1 MPTPME
7 NIGIPL
13 DANEASQPKAT
24 ATGPISFADLLFD
37 SILMQQ
43 ARTKGELHQHAH
55 GLARIDI
62 TYIADAFRIAIS
74 TCYLHDTIANVS
86 TAPKF
91 GKVLENSQLDQ
102 VDRVRSYIIQRK
114 GSNGIFPKNMIILPQ
129 EGVLEHFLIPIA
141 GAATMASFDD
151 AYAKADRLDMEMIAL
166 IIYQIR
172 SQLGETIKPR
182 DLDRRLSQAIFSFSP
197 RYFSQR
203 SIHKRERDHVP
214 ALNIPDESSS
224 SKKYSQK
231 DVQFII
237 DKFALDMKELQMVNQ
252 SKTSPTYGLQGL
264 LDLPTAL
271 ATNKVISAVTT
282 AADALFKAQV
292 PSDRY
297 KALRSDLIKR
307 LQKIIDRTFPGSQ
320 LRIEAFG
327 SYASGLGSDTSDAD
341 LCITRDNFD
350 RHARYNNLR
359 VISVA
364 LRNGGMTKI
373 QPILNA
379 RVPIVK
385 FMDPFSK
392 INCDVNCNHVLG
404 VHNSELIRCYTMID
418 PRVKPLVYN
427 VKAMVKAH
435 MINDSS
441 QGTLSSY
448 AYVMMILGFLQAQ
461 EPPILP
467 SLQAQPKERL
477 TELFVQLDHEGKGG
491 RDLIDCSFDHDIDRY
506 RNFGAANTKSVGQL
520 LIEFFEFYCRYF
532 DYRTL
537 EVNVRLGGYR
547 IQKEVLRR
555 RSSGRKQLLPGQGEK
570 KLIVMDPF
578 ILDRNVAG
586 SCNSRHL
593 TQVWRTFQWLYYQLS
608 LGHHAQAFAP
618 IPESYFLFE
627 MQLREY
633 HQKQASS
640 GHQNVGSTT
649 TSKATI
655 TKTDTVSE
663 TKQQGESATHK
674 KPDQSKASTKHDPR
688 NAPKTSQKDLGD
700 SSDDSDDDG
709 DEDGQKSGE
718 SASKSKKRRVRKAE
732 KYRRR
737 LEAAISETIQRGDDP
752 SRFRALLAKA
762 PPSILGS
769 DRNNNNDHAS
779 EAGPMREFIRAV
791 AAAVRDSKLNLPSL
805 GPSDTGDTTTT
816 TKNMTTTRQH
826 DKRSGYKTSQK
837 DKKQQGRQS
846 TRSAKSGAVDKG
858 AGSSSQPVL
867 RQEPKGKSG
876 HAPQRDYKKQNR
888 PDKRIRDQEA
898 SRNRGQEALLFPVLA
913 KTRNVLPQSPADE

>member
-24 ATGPISFADLLFD
+24 AIAIAPISFADLLFD

-55 GLARIDI
+55 GLARIDVA
-62 TYIADAFRIAIS
+62 YIADAFKIAIS
-74 TCYLHDTIANVS
+74 TCYLDHTIANVS

-91 GKVLENSQLDQ
+91 GKVLENSQMDQ
-102 VDRVRSYIIQRK
+102 IDCVRSYIIQRK
-114 GSNGIFPKNMIILPQ
+114 GSNGIFPKNMIIFPQ
-129 EGVLEHFLIPIA
+129 EKILEHFLIPIA

-151 AYAKADRLDMEMIAL
+151 AYAKAGKLDMEMIAL

-172 SQLGETIKPR
+172 TQSGETIKTR
-182 DLDRRLSQAIFSFSP
+182 DLDRKMSQAIFSFSP
-197 RYFSQR
+197 RYFGQR
-203 SIHKRERDHVP
+203 ANRRERGSP
-214 ALNIPDESSS
+214 ALYIPDESSS
-224 SKKYSQK
+224 SNRYSQK
-231 DVQFII
+231 EIQSVVN
-237 DKFALDMKELQMVNQ
+237 KFALDMKELQMVNN
-252 SKTSPTYGLQGL
+252 STTRPTYGLQGQ

-271 ATNKVISAVTT
+271 ATDQVIGAVTT
-282 AADALFKAQV
+282 AADALFKAHA

-307 LQKIIDRTFPGSQ
+307 LQKIIDKTFPGSQ

-350 RHARYNNLR
+350 RYARYNNLR

-373 QPILNA
+373 LPILNA

-385 FMDPFSK
+385 FVDPLSK

-404 VHNSELIRCYTMID
+404 VHNSELIRCYSMID

-427 VKAMVKAH
+427 VKALVKAH
-435 MINDSS
+435 GINDSS

-477 TELFVQLDHEGKGG
+477 TELFVQLDHEGRGG
-491 RDLIDCSFDHDIDRY
+491 RDLIDCSFDHDIDHY

-537 EVNVRLGGYR
+537 EVNVRLGGYG
-547 IQKEVLRR
+547 IQKEVLKR

-586 SCNSRHL
+586 SCSGRHL

-608 LGHHAQAFAP
+608 LGHHSRAFAH

-640 GHQNVGSTT
+640 PHQASSMT
-649 TSKATI
+649 TSKATS
-655 TKTDTVSE
+655 TVTVS
-663 TKQQGESATHK
+663 ATINQEEPDAHT
-674 KPDQSKASTKHDPR
+674 KPDQPKESAKHGPR
-688 NAPKTSQKDLGD
+688 HESKTSQKDLSNG
-700 SSDDSDDDG
+700 SDDSDDDG

-718 SASKSKKRRVRKAE
+718 SASKSKTRRVRKAI

-737 LEAAISETIQRGDDP
+737 LEAAISEAVQRGDDP
-752 SRFRALLAKA
+752 SRFSALLAKA

-769 DRNNNNDHAS
+769 DKSNNNDHPS

-791 AAAVRDSKLNLPSL
+791 AAAIRDSKLNLPPL
-805 GPSDTGDTTTT
+805 GPGDTITTTT
-816 TKNMTTTRQH
+816 TPTKSTTTTRQN
-826 DKRSGYKTSQK
+826 DKRPHRTSQK
-837 DKKQQGRQS
+837 EKKQQRHQS
-846 TRSAKSGAVDKG
+846 AQNAKSGSEEKG
-858 AGSSSQPVL
+858 AGSSSRPLSLQG
-867 RQEPKGKSG
+867 PKGRTG
-876 HAPQRDYKKQNR
+876 HQPQKDQKKQNH
-888 PDKRIRDQEA
+888 PDQRTRDQEA
-898 SRNRGQEALLFPVLA
+898 SLFPVLA
-913 KTRNVLPQSPADE
+913 KTRKVLPQPPANE

>member
-7 NIGIPL
+7 NIDIPL
-13 DANEASQPKAT
+13 DAHEASQPEAT
-24 ATGPISFADLLFD
+24 ATAISFADLLFD

-43 ARTKGELHQHAH
+43 ARTKGELHQHAR
-55 GLARIDI
+55 GLAQIDI
-62 TYIADAFRIAIS
+62 TYIADAFKIAIS
-74 TCYLHDTIANVS
+74 TCYLDHSVANVT
-86 TAPKF
+86 TAPNF

-102 VDRVRSYIIQRK
+102 TDRVRSYIIERK
-114 GSNGIFPKNMIILPQ
+114 GSNGIFPKNMIIVPQ
-129 EGVLEHFLIPIA
+129 EKVLEHILIPIA
-141 GAATMASFDD
+141 GAATMTAFDD
-151 AYAKADRLDMEMIAL
+151 AYARTSKLNMEMIAL

-172 SQLGETIKPR
+172 TQLGETIKPR

-203 SIHKRERDHVP
+203 ANKRERDHQP
-214 ALNIPDESSS
+214 ALDIPDESSS
-224 SKKYSQK
+224 GKRYSQK
-231 DVQFII
+231 EIQSVI
-237 DKFALDMKELQMVNQ
+237 DKFAMNMKELQMVNQ
-252 SKTSPTYGLQGL
+252 STTRPTYGLQGQ

-271 ATNKVISAVTT
+271 ATDKVIGAVTT
-282 AADALFKAQV
+282 AADALFKAQA

-350 RHARYNNLR
+350 RYARYNNLR
-359 VISVA
+359 IISVA

-373 QPILNA
+373 QPILHA

-427 VKAMVKAH
+427 IKALVKAH
-435 MINDSS
+435 RINDSS

-448 AYVMMILGFLQAQ
+448 AYVMMILGFLQA
-461 EPPILP
+461 
-467 SLQAQPKERL
+467 QAQPKERL

-491 RDLIDCSFDHDIDRY
+491 RDLIDCSFDYDIDRY

-547 IQKEVLRR
+547 IQKEVLKRS
-555 RSSGRKQLLPGQGEK
+555 SSGRKQLSAGQGEK

-586 SCNSRHL
+586 SCSSRHL
-593 TQVWRTFQWLYYQLS
+593 VQVWRTFQWLYYQLS
-608 LGHHAQAFAP
+608 LGHHSQAFAP
-618 IPESYFLFE
+618 IPERYFLFE

-633 HQKQASS
+633 HQKQAKGLHQSVSASS
-640 GHQNVGSTT
+640 SSKTT
-649 TSKATI
+649 TKTVTASA
-655 TKTDTVSE
+655 TKTQE
-663 TKQQGESATHK
+663 ESVTHK
-674 KPDQSKASTKHDPR
+674 KPDQAKAPTKHDPR
-688 NAPKTSQKDLGD
+688 NAPKNIHKDL
-700 SSDDSDDDG
+700 SDDSDGSDDDG
-709 DEDGQKSGE
+709 EDGQKSGE

-737 LEAAISETIQRGDDP
+737 LEAAISEAVQRGDDP
-752 SRFRALLAKA
+752 SRFSLLLAQA
-762 PPSILGS
+762 PASILGS
-769 DRNNNNDHAS
+769 DKNNNNDHVS
-779 EAGPMREFIRAV
+779 EAGPVREFIRAV
-791 AAAVRDSKLNLPSL
+791 AAAVRDSKLNLPPL
-805 GPSDTGDTTTT
+805 GPSDAGDTTTT
-816 TKNMTTTRQH
+816 TTTKSTTTTKKN
-826 DKRSGYKTSQK
+826 DKRSVHKPSQK
-837 DKKQQGRQS
+837 EKKQQHRQS
-846 TRSAKSGAVDKG
+846 AQNTKYGNEDKG
-858 AGSSSQPVL
+858 AGSSSRPLSLQG
-867 RQEPKGKSG
+867 PKGKSG
-876 HAPQRDYKKQNR
+876 HLPQKEQRKQND
-888 PDKRIRDQEA
+888 PDKRTREKEA
-898 SRNRGQEALLFPVLA
+898 SPFPVLA
-913 KTRNVLPQSPADE
+913 KTRNVLPQPPANE

>member
-13 DANEASQPKAT
+13 DANEASQPKTT
-24 ATGPISFADLLFD
+24 ATIPAPISFADLLFD

-43 ARTKGELHQHAH
+43 ARTKGELHQHTH
-55 GLARIDI
+55 GLAQIDI
-62 TYIADAFRIAIS
+62 SYIADAFKIAIR
-74 TCYLHDTIANVS
+74 TCYLDHTIANVS
-86 TAPKF
+86 TASKF
-91 GKVLENSQLDQ
+91 GRVLENSQMDHI
-102 VDRVRSYIIQRK
+102 DRVRSYIIQRK

-129 EGVLEHFLIPIA
+129 EKVMEHFLIPIA

-151 AYAKADRLDMEMIAL
+151 AYAKASKLDMEMIAL

-172 SQLGETIKPR
+172 TQSGETIKTR
-182 DLDRRLSQAIFSFSP
+182 DLDRRMSQAIFSFGP

-203 SIHKRERDHVP
+203 ANKRERDSQP
-214 ALNIPDESSS
+214 ALNPDESSS
-224 SKKYSQK
+224 SNRYSQK
-231 DVQFII
+231 EIQSVIN
-237 DKFALDMKELQMVNQ
+237 KFASDMKELQMGNY
-252 SKTSPTYGLQGL
+252 STTRPTYGLQGL

-271 ATNKVISAVTT
+271 ATDKAICAVTT

-297 KALRSDLIKR
+297 KVLRSDLIKR
-307 LQKIIDRTFPGSQ
+307 LQKIIDKTFPGSQ

-350 RHARYNNLR
+350 RYARYNNLR

-373 QPILNA
+373 LPILNA

-418 PRVKPLVYN
+418 PRVKPMVYN
-427 VKAMVKAH
+427 VKALVKAH
-435 MINDSS
+435 GINDSS

-477 TELFVQLDHEGKGG
+477 TELFVQLDHEGRGG
-491 RDLIDCSFDHDIDRY
+491 KDLIDCSFDHDIDRY

-547 IQKEVLRR
+547 IQKEVLKR

-586 SCNSRHL
+586 SCNGRHL
-593 TQVWRTFQWLYYQLS
+593 THVWRTFQWLYYQLS
-608 LGHHAQAFAP
+608 LGHHPQAFAS
-618 IPESYFLFE
+618 IPGSYFLFE

-640 GHQNVGSTT
+640 LQPDS
-649 TSKATI
+649 SKTNSQAI
-655 TKTDTVSE
+655 DKGTVSA
-663 TKQQGESATHK
+663 TKRQEEPVAHK
-674 KPDQSKASTKHDPR
+674 KPDQPKESIKHGSENAS
-688 NAPKTSQKDLGD
+688 KTSQRDLSDD
-700 SSDDSDDDG
+700 SEDSDDDG
-709 DEDGQKSGE
+709 DEDGQKSGN
-718 SASKSKKRRVRKAE
+718 SASKSKKRRARKAT
-732 KYRRR
+732 KYRQR
-737 LEAAISETIQRGDDP
+737 LEAAISEAVQRGDDP
-752 SRFRALLAKA
+752 SRFSALLAKA

-769 DRNNNNDHAS
+769 DKSNNNEHPS

-791 AAAVRDSKLNLPSL
+791 AAAVRDSNLSLPPL
-805 GPSDTGDTTTT
+805 GPSDKGDTTTT
-816 TKNMTTTRQH
+816 TTTTKRTTTTRQNN
-826 DKRSGYKTSQK
+826 KRPQRTSQR
-837 DKKQQGRQS
+837 DKKQQRHQS
-846 TRSAKSGAVDKG
+846 AQNAKSGTEQKG
-858 AGSSSQPVL
+858 AGSSSRPL
-867 RQEPKGKSG
+867 SLLGPKGRSG
-876 HAPQRDYKKQNR
+876 HEPQKDQKKQTH
-888 PDKRIRDQEA
+888 PDKRTRDQEV
-898 SRNRGQEALLFPVLA
+898 SLFPVLA
-913 KTRNVLPQSPADE
+913 KTRNVLPQPPANE